1 MANAEQLLH
10 EAQYAFQSISFGE
23 SPDNKRN
30 ASRARSLCMKIIR
43 KYPASMEA
51 GEAHAVLRRLG
62 DEAYT
67 SKMSSQHRH
76 ITQAEHHR
84 PEVRTPVPQPQNT
97 FVGESERQFGTLNWG
112 GLLSL
117 IFMAPKY
124 VIGLVAIAGFFLFG
138 LLGPFLFVPLIAF
151 VFLTGPFRKAM
162 KPVQRREKNVLVE
175 RINAY
180 IEKQRN
186 S

>member
-30 ASRARSLCMKIIR
+30 ASRARSLGMKIIR

-62 DEAYT
+62 DEAYL
-67 SKMSSQHRH
+67 SKIDSQHRH
-76 ITQAEHHR
+76 IKQADHHR
-84 PEVRTPVPQPQNT
+84 PEVRTPVPQLQNT
-97 FVGESERQFGTLNWG
+97 LMGESEGQVETLNWS

-124 VIGLVAIAGFFLFG
+124 VIGLIAFAGFFLFG

-151 VFLTGPFRKAM
+151 GFFTGPFRKTL
-162 KPVQRREKNVLVE
+162 KPEQRREMNAFIQRV
-175 RINAY
+175 NAY
-180 IEKQRN
+180 IETQRN